1 MSAKLSDY
9 VKTYYPD
16 SKSDLFAVFIE
27 KCKQNGISF
36 YLCPVRRNEAFYGST
51 DNIIASGAIPLFN
64 MTPESALAKIK
75 LINNIDGLSE
85 KDSLYYEE
93 F

>member
-1 MSAKLSDY
+1 
-9 VKTYYPD
+9 
-16 SKSDLFAVFIE
+16 
-27 KCKQNGISF
+27 
-36 YLCPVRRNEAFYGST
+36 
-51 DNIIASGAIPLFN
+51 